1 MYSFVTEVIV
11 GHGVQDVHV
20 TNADVRQDNRVVA
33 SITEVTDPGGLPTLG
48 DAGLMIYS
56 VSPHDGG
63 IFVKV
68 DVKWDTDLHYILTFF
83 VDEE

>member
-1 MYSFVTEVIV
+1 MFSFATEVVV

-20 TNADVRQDNRVVA
+20 TNADVRADSNVVA

-48 DAGLMIYS
+48 TAGLMIYS
-56 VSPHDGG
+56 VSPTDGG

-68 DVKWDTDLHYILTFF
+68 DVKWESDLHYMLTFF
-83 VDEE
+83 VDNP